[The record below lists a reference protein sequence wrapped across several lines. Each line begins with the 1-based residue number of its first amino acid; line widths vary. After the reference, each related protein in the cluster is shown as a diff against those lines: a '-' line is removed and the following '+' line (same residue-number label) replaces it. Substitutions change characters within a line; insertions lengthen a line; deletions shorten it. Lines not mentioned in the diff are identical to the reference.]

1 MSSQRDFHDI
11 DERKKLILRAVT
23 DEYISTAEP
32 VGSRSIARRYNL
44 GISPATIRNEMADL
58 EEAGYLEQPH
68 TSSGRI
74 PSDKGYRFYVD
85 VMLEPKEPSRS
96 LKQRILREFIQRQG
110 EIEALIQHTAKI
122 LATLTNQA
130 ALVISPSFQESTI
143 QHIRL
148 LPLDEMRLLV
158 VLVTDPGFVNTRI
171 VELSRGISGGDI
183 ERISGYLNGRLK
195 GLTIRDLRAT
205 LVNEIQSELSRYR
218 SLAEEATSL
227 LVQALDDTGPERIY
241 REGTVNMLGQPE
253 FQDVKK
259 VKGLLEVLEEDGL
272 MFEALSGTPPGRGTE
287 VVIGHE
293 NRHAGLYPCSIVS
306 ASYEIKGRVSGAIGI
321 IGPTR
326 MDYSR
331 IVALVKYVSECLSE
345 FLSEA

>member
-1 MSSQRDFHDI
+1 M

-58 EEAGYLEQPH
+58 EEAGFLEQPH

-85 VMLEPKEPSRS
+85 VMVEPKEPSRT
-96 LKQRILREFIQRQG
+96 LRQRILQEFIERQG
-110 EIEALIQHTAKI
+110 QIEALIQHTAKI
-122 LATLTNQA
+122 LASLTKQA

-148 LPLDEMRLLV
+148 LPLDETRLLV

-171 VELSRGISGGDI
+171 VELSQAISRGEVG
-183 ERISGYLNGRLK
+183 RISGYLNSRLR
-195 GLTIRDLRAT
+195 GLTIRDFRAT
-205 LVNEIQSELSRYR
+205 LIKEIQGELSRYLC
-218 SLAEEATSL
+218 LAEEATDM
-227 LVQALDDTGPERIY
+227 LVKALDDTGPERIY
-241 REGTVNMLGQPE
+241 REGTVNMLEQPE
-253 FQDVKK
+253 FQDVRK
-259 VKGLLEVLEEDGL
+259 VKELLEVLEEDDL
-272 MFEALSGTPPGRGTE
+272 MFETLSRLSSGGNAE
-287 VVIGHE
+287 VIIGHE

-306 ASYEIKGRVSGAIGI
+306 ASYEIGGRISGTIGI

-331 IVALVKYVSECLSE
+331 IVALVRYVSECLSE
-345 FLSEA
+345 FLSGA